1 MTSRPYEGQG
11 FCDDST
17 KALVLKTV
25 TMGEEVSKI
34 VRNCMTSF
42 MHDPDY
48 KSRGF
53 FQLHFGS
60 RALVRGGGDEV
71 EDVHGAQR

>member
-1 MTSRPYEGQG
+1 MP
-11 FCDDST
+11 
-17 KALVLKTV
+17 KMWVLLFAGRNFSG

-34 VRNCMTSF
+34 VLNCMTSF